1 MSRADTPVVV
11 GERKWV
17 NNALGVAAW
26 ITGLI
31 FFFPV
36 FWMVLNSFKTEQ
48 DANTAP
54 KINFTPTLDR
64 YRDVTKSASGLLSF
78 GEAFTNSAVIV
89 LLSTL
94 IVLVLAIPAAYA
106 LAIRPVHKW
115 RDVLFFFISTK
126 FLPVV
131 ASILPIWILAKN
143 LNLLNSR
150 NALIILYTG
159 INLPLAIWMLRSF
172 FSEIPR
178 ELIEAAEIDGA
189 SLWGQLR
196 SIILP
201 MAAPGIAATA
211 LLCVIFA
218 WNEFFYAV
226 QLNPVC
232 GSTVPIWV
240 TTNVSARGDFL
251 AKLSAASVL
260 ACIPVV
266 LAGWIA
272 QKRMIRG
279 LAMGAIKCGI
289 RHDPS

>member
-1 MSRADTPVVV
+1 MSGAESSIATV
-11 GERKWV
+11 GERRWV
-17 NNALGVAAW
+17 NHVLGLLAWLVALVY
-26 ITGLI
+26 
-31 FFFPV
+31 FFPV

-48 DANTAP
+48 DANTSP
-54 KINFTPTLDR
+54 KLFFHPTFDE
-64 YRDVTKSASGLLSF
+64 YHEVTKSAAGLLSF
-78 GEAFTNSAVIV
+78 GEAFANSAVIV
-89 LLSTL
+89 LVSTA
-94 IVLVLAIPAAYA
+94 VVMALAIPAAYA

-126 FLPVV
+126 FLPIV
-131 ASILPIWILAKN
+131 AAILPVWILARN
-143 LNLLNSR
+143 LHLLNTR
-150 NALIILYTG
+150 QVLIILYTG
-159 INLPLAIWMLRSF
+159 INLPLAVWMLRSF
-172 FSEIPR
+172 FAEIPR

-201 MAAPGIAATA
+201 IAAPGIAATA

-226 QLNPVC
+226 QLNPVQ

-240 TTNVSARGDFL
+240 TTNISTRGDFL

-279 LAMGAIKCGI
+279 LAMGAIK
-289 RHDPS
+289 

>member
-1 MSRADTPVVV
+1 VRADDAAPAV
-11 GERKWV
+11 GERRWV
-17 NNALGVAAW
+17 NAALGALAW
-26 ITGLI
+26 ITALI

-36 FWMVLNSFKTEQ
+36 LWMVLNSFKSEE
-48 DANTAP
+48 DANRTP
-54 KINFTPTLDR
+54 NLSLDPTLER
-64 YRDVTKSASGLLSF
+64 YSEVTESVGGLLSF
-78 GEAFTNSAVIV
+78 GEAFMNSVVVV

-94 IVLVLAIPAAYA
+94 IVLALAIPAAYA
-106 LAIRPVHKW
+106 LAIKPVVKW

-131 ASILPIWILAKN
+131 ASILPLWILARD
-143 LNLLNSR
+143 LELLNTR
-150 NALIILYTG
+150 LVLIVLYTA
-159 INLPLAIWMLRSF
+159 INLPLAVWMLRSF
-172 FSEIPR
+172 FAEIPR

-189 SLWGQLR
+189 RLRGQLT
-196 SIILP
+196 SVILP
-201 MAAPGIAATA
+201 LAAPGIAATA

-226 QLNPVC
+226 QLNPVD
-232 GSTVPIWV
+232 GSTVPVWV
-240 TTNVSARGDFL
+240 TTNISTRGEFL

-279 LAMGAIKCGI
+279 LAMGAIK
-289 RHDPS
+289 

>member
-1 MSRADTPVVV
+1 VSAEAGTAAV
-11 GERKWV
+11 GERRWV
-17 NNALGVAAW
+17 NAALGVLAW
-26 ITGLI
+26 VTALI
-31 FFFPV
+31 IFFPV
-36 FWMVLNSFKTEQ
+36 FWMVLNSFKTEA
-48 DANTAP
+48 DANTSP
-54 KINFTPTLDR
+54 KLFFTPTLDE
-64 YRDVTKSASGLLSF
+64 YRTVTESAGGLLSF
-78 GEAFTNSAVIV
+78 GEALTNSAVIV
-89 LLSTL
+89 ITSTV
-94 IVLVLAIPAAYA
+94 IVLALAIPAAYA

-131 ASILPIWILAKN
+131 AAILPVWILARE
-143 LNLLNSR
+143 LNLLNTR
-150 NALIILYTG
+150 LALIILYTA
-159 INLPLAIWMLRSF
+159 INLPLAVWMLRSF
-172 FSEIPR
+172 FAEIPR

-189 SLWGQLR
+189 SLRGQLT

-226 QLNPVC
+226 QLNPVD
-232 GSTVPIWV
+232 GSTMPIWV
-240 TTNVSARGDFL
+240 TTNVSTRGDFL

-279 LAMGAIKCGI
+279 LAMGAIK
-289 RHDPS
+289 